1 MRELFFRLNIVAKIG
16 LAVIFFLL
24 IVAFFAPL
32 IAPYSPYSHQLAK
45 RLETPSYQHL
55 LGLDEYGRD
64 ILSRLIYGAGIS
76 LYIGIFVVSIS
87 AILGISLGL
96 IAGYE
101 GGWVDE
107 IIMRITDTL
116 LAFPG
121 ILLAIALM
129 AIVGASL
136 NNVILALCLIGWV
149 SYARLTRGLVLQ
161 VKEMSYILAAKAI
174 GAGKIRIL
182 IRHILPNILSP
193 VIIQATL
200 GIAGVII
207 SEASLSFL
215 GLGVEEG
222 VPSWGAMLN
231 GGREYMLEA
240 PHLTIFPGL
249 AIMITVL
256 GFNFMGD
263 GLRDALDPKHKLKEI
278 PPNY

>member
-1 MRELFFRLNIVAKIG
+1 MRELFFRLNILAKIG
-16 LAVIFFLL
+16 LLIILFLL
-24 IVAFFAPL
+24 IAAIFAPL
-32 IAPYSPYSHQLAK
+32 IAPYSPYSHQLAN
-45 RLETPSYQHL
+45 RLEQPSSHHL

-64 ILSRLIYGAGIS
+64 ILSRLIYGAAIS
-76 LYIGIFVVSIS
+76 LYIGVVVVSFSI
-87 AILGISLGL
+87 IIGISLGL

-107 IIMRITDTL
+107 IIMRITDIL

-129 AIVGASL
+129 AILGASL

-161 VKEMSYILAAKAI
+161 VKEMSYILSAKAI
-174 GAGKIRIL
+174 GAGKVRIL
-182 IRHILPNILSP
+182 LSHILPNIISP
-193 VIIQATL
+193 IIIQATL

-278 PPNY
+278 PSSY